1 MQSYTASQSEAAS
14 VNNSSVIGQKR
25 RAGKEVEGRE
35 STSAAT
41 EKDLMMNTS
50 HCDVNNREVVECNQC
65 YSKSNSSMKSNTNS
79 STRSNTNSNTRSN
92 TGSNMAR
99 NSNRSSVSTEPRP
112 DVQRDK
118 SVTYRD
124 STRPVTVTYNDDND
138 EVVTTLSRETTC
150 RHQSERRVSNTSTV
164 MSTRQNGKVM
174 FGKIARQVLSLYLA
188 AAACT
193 CSAVLR

>member
-112 DVQRDK
+112 GVQRDK
-118 SVTYRD
+118 SVTYKD

-174 FGKIARQVLSLYLA
+174 FGKIARCFLTSFKFVPR
-188 AAACT
+188 
-193 CSAVLR
+193 CSCMYM